1 MRKSHIEAKANARYQ
16 ILSLFIMILGLVLVG
31 SDRVTDFSSA
41 VYAKRSFSCDRVVVS
56 LSECSSSNSFSPF
69 PDDSS
74 AAYEDDD
81 NENNG
86 GENDDS
92 DNRES
97 AKGDKESGDIE
108 SDIPSTIRS
117 GVPFP

>member
-1 MRKSHIEAKANARYQ
+1 M
-16 ILSLFIMILGLVLVG
+16 LLTIMILGLVLVG
-31 SDRVTDFSSA
+31 FDGVTDFNSA
-41 VYAKRSFSCDRVVVS
+41 VHAQRSSSCDRIVAS

-81 NENNG
+81 NENSG

-97 AKGDKESGDIE
+97 AEGDKQRGDIE

-117 GVPFP
+117 AVPFP